1 MKKGLFLAA
10 SCAVVMGSMA
20 SAHAMQPMSGN
31 ELRDVSGQG
40 LNGFTVFLTVQRPY
54 LSLGYQPPVVPIR
67 DLLPTF
73 NVNFV
78 PPIVIGGGSVN

>member
-54 LSLGYQPPVVPIR
+54 LNIGYQPPVVPIR
-67 DLLPTF
+67 NLLPTF
-73 NVNFV
+73 NVDFV
-78 PPIVIGGGSVN
+78 PPIVVGGGSVN